1 LTKFAGNDTVRI
13 NSNPEPTTMNMQT
26 SLLILVI
33 NPRRDFTKIGIY
45 ENTKLLYLKRII
57 HSAEELGKYKK
68 LSDQVP
74 FRTMCIIDELKQND
88 MPTDRFAAIV
98 GRGGLVRPLSSGVY
112 EVNEAMLDDL
122 YNSPYSEDVVNL
134 GGMLAYD
141 VLKQMP
147 NARAVIADPVVVD
160 EMDDIARVAGHP
172 SFERKSIF
180 HALMQKWIA
189 RKFAKSQIKP
199 YKELRLIVV
208 HLGSGITIG
217 AHLNG
222 RVIDVNQGHDGEG
235 PISPV
240 RSGTLPAGDLV
251 RLCFSGKYS
260 KEDVLKMLTGE
271 GGLFAW
277 FGTMS
282 TIEIEQMAV
291 SGNQQAKLVFSAMA
305 YQVAKHIGAMYAVL
319 EGNVD
324 AILIS
329 GGIANSKYF
338 IDMILKRI
346 RDIAPVHVFPGSD
359 EIEALGM
366 NGLMALKGEIEIM
379 EYRRT

>member
-1 LTKFAGNDTVRI
+1 
-13 NSNPEPTTMNMQT
+13 MQR

-33 NPRRDFTKIGIY
+33 NPRHDFTKIGIF
-45 ENTKLLYLKRII
+45 ENTKLIYLKRIM
-57 HSAEELGKYKK
+57 HSAEELGKYEK
-68 LSDQVP
+68 LSDQVV
-74 FRTMCIIDELKQND
+74 FRTNCVINELKQND
-88 MPTDRFAAIV
+88 MQLERFAAIV
-98 GRGGLVRPLSSGVY
+98 GRGGLIKPLKSGVY
-112 EVNEAMLDDL
+112 EVNDAMLEDL
-122 YNSPYSEDVVNL
+122 CNSPYSEDVVNL
-134 GGMLAYD
+134 GGMLAHE
-141 VLKQMP
+141 VQKQMP

-160 EMDDIARVAGHP
+160 ELDDIARFSGHP
-172 SFERKSIF
+172 LFERKSIF

-199 YKELRLIVV
+199 YEELRLIVV

-222 RVIDVNQGHDGEG
+222 RVVDVNQGHDGEG
-235 PISPV
+235 PIAPL
-240 RSGTLPAGDLV
+240 RSGSIPAGDLV
-251 RLCFSGKYS
+251 RLCYSGKYT
-260 KEDVLKMLTGE
+260 KDEILKMLTGE

-282 TIEIEQMAV
+282 SIEIEHMATT
-291 SGNQQAKLVFSAMA
+291 GNKQAKMVFGAMA
-305 YQVAKHIGAMYAVL
+305 YQVAKNIGSMYAVL
-319 EGNVD
+319 EGDVD

-338 IDMILKRI
+338 IDMILKRV
-346 RDIAPVHVFPGSD
+346 RNIAPVHVFPGSD

-379 EYRRT
+379 QYK

>member
-1 LTKFAGNDTVRI
+1 
-13 NSNPEPTTMNMQT
+13 MQT

-33 NPRRDFTKIGIY
+33 NPRHDFTKIGIY

-57 HSAEELGKYKK
+57 HSAEELGKYEK

-74 FRTMCIIDELKQND
+74 FRTKCVIDELKQND
-88 MPTDRFAAIV
+88 MPLDRFAAIV
-98 GRGGLVRPLSSGVY
+98 GRGGLIKPLVSGVY
-112 EVNEAMLDDL
+112 EVNEAMLNDL
-122 YNSPYSEDVVNL
+122 YNSHYSEDVVNL
-134 GGMLAYD
+134 GGMLAHE
-141 VLKQMP
+141 VRKEMP

-160 EMDDIARVAGHP
+160 ELDDIARVSGHP
-172 SFERKSIF
+172 KFERKSVF

-189 RKFAKSQIKP
+189 RKFARSQIKP
-199 YKELRLIVV
+199 YEELRLIVV

-235 PISPV
+235 PIAPL

-251 RLCFSGKYS
+251 RLCFSGMYK
-260 KEDVLKMLTGE
+260 KEEVLKMLTGE

-282 TIEIEQMAV
+282 AIELEQMAMG
-291 SGNQQAKLVFSAMA
+291 GNQQAKLVFSAMA
-305 YQVAKHIGAMYAVL
+305 YQVSKHVGAMYAVL
-319 EGNVD
+319 EGQVD

-338 IDMILKRI
+338 IDMILKRV
-346 RDIAPVHVFPGSD
+346 RGMAPVHVFPGSD

-366 NGLMALKGEIEIM
+366 NGLMALKGEIDIM
-379 EYRRT
+379 EYK

>member
-1 LTKFAGNDTVRI
+1 
-13 NSNPEPTTMNMQT
+13 MQT

-33 NPRRDFTKIGIY
+33 NPRHDFTKIGIY
-45 ENTKLLYLKRII
+45 ENTKLLYLKRIK
-57 HSAEELGKYKK
+57 HPAGELEKYEK

-74 FRTMCIIDELKQND
+74 FRTHCIIGELNKND
-88 MPTDRFAAIV
+88 MPPDRFAAIV
-98 GRGGLVRPLSSGVY
+98 GRGGLIKPLRSGVY
-112 EVNEAMLDDL
+112 GVNKAMLNDL
-122 YNSPYSEDVVNL
+122 YNSYYSEDVINL
-134 GGMLAYD
+134 GGMLAHE
-141 VLKQMP
+141 VQKQMP
-147 NARAVIADPVVVD
+147 NALAVIADPVVVD
-160 EMDDIARVAGHP
+160 ELDDIARIAGHP
-172 SFERKSIF
+172 NFERKSIF

-199 YKELRLIVV
+199 YEELRLISV
-208 HLGSGITIG
+208 HLGSGITVG

-235 PISPV
+235 PFAPL

-251 RLCFSGKYS
+251 RLCFSGKYT
-260 KEDVLKMLTGE
+260 KNEVLEMLTGK

-282 TIEIEQMAV
+282 TIEVEKMAMN
-291 SGNQQAKLVFSAMA
+291 GNQKAKMVFSAMA
-305 YQVAKHIGAMYAVL
+305 YQVAKHVGAMYPVL

-329 GGIANSKYF
+329 GEIANSKYF
-338 IDMILKRI
+338 TDMILQRV
-346 RDIAPVHVFPGSD
+346 RNIAPVHVFPGSD

-366 NGLMALKGEIEIM
+366 NGLMALKGEIEIQ
-379 EYRRT
+379 EYK

>member
-1 LTKFAGNDTVRI
+1 
-13 NSNPEPTTMNMQT
+13 MQR

-33 NPRRDFTKIGIY
+33 NPRHEFTKIGVF

-57 HSAEELGKYKK
+57 HSPEELDKYGK
-68 LSDQVP
+68 LSDQVE
-74 FRTMCIIDELKQND
+74 FRSKCIIDELVQND
-88 MPTDRFAAIV
+88 MPLDGFAAIV
-98 GRGGLVRPLSSGVY
+98 GRGGLINPLSSGVY
-112 EVNEAMLDDL
+112 EVNDAMLEDL
-122 YNSPYSEDVVNL
+122 YNSPYGEDVVNL
-134 GGMLAYD
+134 GGMLAHE
-141 VLKQMP
+141 VQKKMS
-147 NARAVIADPVVVD
+147 NARAVITDPVVVD
-160 EMDDIARVAGHP
+160 ELDETARISGHP
-172 SFERKSIF
+172 LFERKSIF
-180 HALMQKWIA
+180 HALMQKWVA

-199 YKELRLIVV
+199 YEELRLIVV

-217 AHLNG
+217 AHSNG

-235 PISPV
+235 PIAPL

-251 RLCFSGKYS
+251 RLCFSGKHTKDEILS
-260 KEDVLKMLTGE
+260 MLTGK

-282 TIEIEQMAV
+282 TIEIEQMAMG
-291 SGNQQAKLVFSAMA
+291 GNKQAKLVLGAMA
-305 YQVAKHIGAMYAVL
+305 YQVAKHIGSMYTVL
-319 EGNVD
+319 ECNVD

-338 IDMILKRI
+338 TDMILKRI

-366 NGLMALKGEIEIM
+366 NGLMALKGEIEIR
-379 EYRRT
+379 EYST

>member
-1 LTKFAGNDTVRI
+1 
-13 NSNPEPTTMNMQT
+13 MQT

-33 NPRRDFTKIGIY
+33 NPRHDFTKIGIY

-57 HSAEELGKYKK
+57 HSPEELGKYEK

-74 FRTMCIIDELKQND
+74 FRTRCILDELKQNE
-88 MPTDRFAAIV
+88 MPLDKFAAIV
-98 GRGGLVRPLSSGVY
+98 GRGGLIKPLSSGVY
-112 EVNEAMLDDL
+112 EVNDKMLHDL
-122 YNSPYSEDVVNL
+122 YNSIYSEDVVNL
-134 GGMLAYD
+134 GGMLAREVQKD
-141 VLKQMP
+141 MP
-147 NARAVIADPVVVD
+147 GARAVIADPVVVD
-160 EMDDIARVAGHP
+160 EMDEIARVSGHP
-172 SFERKSIF
+172 AFERKSIF

-189 RKFAKSQIKP
+189 RKFAKSQVKP

-208 HLGSGITIG
+208 HLGSGITVG

-235 PISPV
+235 PLAPL

-260 KEDVLKMLTGE
+260 KEEILKMLTGE

-282 TIEIEQMAV
+282 TIEIEQMAMN
-291 SGNQQAKLVFSAMA
+291 GNKQARLVFGAMA
-305 YQVAKHIGAMYAVL
+305 YQVSKYIGSMYAVL
-319 EGNVD
+319 EGKVD

-338 IDMILKRI
+338 TDMILKRI
-346 RDIAPVHVFPGSD
+346 REIAPVHVFPGSD

-366 NGLMALKGEIEIM
+366 NGLMAVKGEIEIK
-379 EYRRT
+379 EY

>member
-1 LTKFAGNDTVRI
+1 
-13 NSNPEPTTMNMQT
+13 MQK

-33 NPRRDFTKIGIY
+33 NPRHEFTKIGIY
-45 ENTKLLYLKRII
+45 ENTKLLYLKRIL
-57 HSAEELGKYKK
+57 HSPEELADFRKI
-68 LSDQVP
+68 SDQVP
-74 FRTMCIIDELKQND
+74 FRTECILDALRQND
-88 MPTDRFAAIV
+88 MPPDGFAAVV
-98 GRGGLVRPLSSGVY
+98 GRGGLIKPLSSGVY
-112 EVNEAMLDDL
+112 EVNEKMLNDL
-122 YNSPYSEDVVNL
+122 YNSHYSEDVINL
-134 GGMLAYD
+134 GGMLAHE
-141 VLKQMP
+141 VRKKMP

-160 EMDDIARVAGHP
+160 ELAEIARISGHP
-172 SFERKSIF
+172 LFERKSVF
-180 HALMQKWIA
+180 HALMQKWTA

-199 YKELRLIVV
+199 YEEQRLIVV

-235 PISPV
+235 PIAPL

-251 RLCFSGKYS
+251 RLCFSGKYN
-260 KEDVLKMLTGE
+260 KDEVLGMLTGE

-282 TIEIEQMAV
+282 TIQIEQMALD
-291 SGNQQAKLVFSAMA
+291 GNDQARLVFEAMA
-305 YQVAKHIGAMYAVL
+305 YQVAKNVGAMYAVL

-329 GGIANSKYF
+329 GGIANSKLF
-338 IDMILKRI
+338 TEMVMKRI
-346 RDIAPVHVFPGSD
+346 RNIAPVHVFPGSD

-366 NGLMALKGEIEIM
+366 NGLMALKGEIDIK
-379 EYRRT
+379 EYT

>member
-1 LTKFAGNDTVRI
+1 
-13 NSNPEPTTMNMQT
+13 MQS

-33 NPRRDFTKIGIY
+33 NPRHDFTKIGVF
-45 ENTKLLYLKRII
+45 ENTKLLYLKRIM
-57 HSAEELGKYKK
+57 HSAEELAKYSK
-68 LSDQVP
+68 LSEQVP
-74 FRTMCIIDELKQND
+74 FRTRCVVEELKQND
-88 MPTDRFAAIV
+88 MPLDRFAAIV
-98 GRGGLVRPLSSGVY
+98 GRGGLIKPLSSGVY
-112 EVNEAMLDDL
+112 EVNDKMLTDL
-122 YNSPYSEDVVNL
+122 YNSHYSEDVVNL
-134 GGMLAYD
+134 GGMLAHE
-141 VLKQMP
+141 VQKVMP

-160 EMDDIARVAGHP
+160 ELDEIARVSGHP
-172 SFERKSIF
+172 NFERKSIF

-199 YKELRLIVV
+199 YEELRLIVV
-208 HLGSGITIG
+208 HLGSGITVG

-222 RVIDVNQGHDGEG
+222 RVIDVNQGYDGEG
-235 PISPV
+235 PVAPL

-251 RLCFSGKYS
+251 RLCFSGEYE
-260 KEDVLKMLTGE
+260 KEQVLKMLTGE

-282 TIEIEQMAV
+282 TIEIEQMAL
-291 SGNQQAKLVFSAMA
+291 SGNKQAKLVFSAMA
-305 YQVAKHIGAMYAVL
+305 YQVAKHIGSMFAVL
-319 EGNVD
+319 EGKVD

-338 IDMILKRI
+338 TDMVLKRV

-366 NGLMALKGEIEIM
+366 NGLMALKGEIDIQD
-379 EYRRT
+379 YD

>member
-1 LTKFAGNDTVRI
+1 
-13 NSNPEPTTMNMQT
+13 MQS

-33 NPRRDFTKIGIY
+33 NPRHDFTKIGVF
-45 ENTKLLYLKRII
+45 ENTKLLYLKRIM
-57 HSAEELGKYKK
+57 HSAEELAKYNK
-68 LSDQVP
+68 LSEQVP
-74 FRTMCIIDELKQND
+74 FRTRCVVEELKQND
-88 MPTDRFAAIV
+88 MPLDRFAAIV
-98 GRGGLVRPLSSGVY
+98 GRGGLIKPLSSGVY
-112 EVNEAMLDDL
+112 EVNDKMLNDL
-122 YNSPYSEDVVNL
+122 YNSHYSEDVVNL
-134 GGMLAYD
+134 GGMLAHE
-141 VLKQMP
+141 VQKVMP

-160 EMDDIARVAGHP
+160 ELDEIARVSGHP
-172 SFERKSIF
+172 KFERRSIF

-199 YKELRLIVV
+199 YEELRLIVV
-208 HLGSGITIG
+208 HLGSGITVG

-235 PISPV
+235 PLAPL

-251 RLCFSGKYS
+251 RLCFSGKYK
-260 KEDVLKMLTGE
+260 KEEVLKMLTGE

-282 TIEIEQMAV
+282 SIEIEQMAL
-291 SGNQQAKLVFSAMA
+291 SGNKQAKLVFSAMA
-305 YQVAKHIGAMYAVL
+305 YQVAKHIGSMFAVL
-319 EGNVD
+319 EGKVD

-338 IDMILKRI
+338 TDMILKRV

-366 NGLMALKGEIEIM
+366 NGLMALKGDIDIQD
-379 EYRRT
+379 YN

>member
-1 LTKFAGNDTVRI
+1 
-13 NSNPEPTTMNMQT
+13 MQT

-33 NPRRDFTKIGIY
+33 NPRHDFTKIGIY
-45 ENTKLLYLKRII
+45 DNTKLLYLKRIM
-57 HSAEELGKYKK
+57 HSAEELGQFEK

-74 FRTMCIIDELKQND
+74 FRKNCIIEELNQND
-88 MPTDRFAAIV
+88 MPLDGFAAIV
-98 GRGGLVRPLSSGVY
+98 GRGGLIKPVSSGVY
-112 EVNEAMLDDL
+112 EVNDAMLEDL

-134 GGMLAYD
+134 GGMLAHE
-141 VLKQMP
+141 VRQHTP

-160 EMDDIARVAGHP
+160 ELDEIARVSGHP
-172 SFERKSIF
+172 LFKRKSIF
-180 HALMQKWIA
+180 HALMQKWVA

-199 YKELRLIVV
+199 YEELRLIVV
-208 HLGSGITIG
+208 HLGSGITVG

-222 RVIDVNQGHDGEG
+222 RVIDVNQGHDGDG
-235 PISPV
+235 PIAPL

-251 RLCFSGKYS
+251 RLCYDGKHT
-260 KEDVLKMLTGE
+260 KDEVLQMLTGK

-282 TIEIEQMAV
+282 TIEIEQMA
-291 SGNQQAKLVFSAMA
+291 SAGNQQAKLVFGAMA
-305 YQVAKHIGAMYAVL
+305 YQVAKQIGAMYAVL
-319 EGNVD
+319 EGEVD

-329 GGIANSKYF
+329 GGVANSKYF
-338 IDMILKRI
+338 TDMILKRV
-346 RDIAPVHVFPGSD
+346 RKMAPVHVFPGSD

-379 EYRRT
+379 EYK

>member
-1 LTKFAGNDTVRI
+1 
-13 NSNPEPTTMNMQT
+13 MQS

-33 NPRRDFTKIGIY
+33 NPRHDFTKIGVL
-45 ENTKLLYLKRII
+45 ENTKLLYLKRIM
-57 HSAEELGKYKK
+57 HSTEELGKYKK
-68 LSDQVP
+68 LSEQVP
-74 FRTMCIIDELKQND
+74 FRTRCVIDELKQND
-88 MPTDRFAAIV
+88 MPLNKFAAIV
-98 GRGGLVRPLSSGVY
+98 GRGGLIKPLSSGVY
-112 EVNEAMLDDL
+112 EVNDKMLNDL
-122 YNSPYSEDVVNL
+122 YNSHYSEDVVNL
-134 GGMLAYD
+134 GGMLAHE
-141 VLKQMP
+141 VQKVMP

-160 EMDDIARVAGHP
+160 ELDEIARVSGHP
-172 SFERKSIF
+172 NFERISIF

-199 YKELRLIVV
+199 YEELRLIVV
-208 HLGSGITIG
+208 HLGSGITVG

-235 PISPV
+235 PIAPL

-251 RLCFSGKYS
+251 RLCFSGKYK
-260 KEDVLKMLTGE
+260 KEEVLKMLTGE

-282 TIEIEQMAV
+282 TIEIEQMAL
-291 SGNQQAKLVFSAMA
+291 SGNKQAKLVFSAMA
-305 YQVAKHIGAMYAVL
+305 YQVAKHIGSMFAVL
-319 EGNVD
+319 EGKVD

-338 IDMILKRI
+338 TDMILKRV

-366 NGLMALKGEIEIM
+366 NGLMALKGEIDIQ
-379 EYRRT
+379 EYN

>member
-1 LTKFAGNDTVRI
+1 
-13 NSNPEPTTMNMQT
+13 MQS

-33 NPRRDFTKIGIY
+33 NPRHDFTKIGVF
-45 ENTKLLYLKRII
+45 ENTKLLYLKRIM
-57 HSAEELGKYKK
+57 HSAEELAKYNK
-68 LSDQVP
+68 LSEQVP
-74 FRTMCIIDELKQND
+74 FRTRCVVEELKQND
-88 MPTDRFAAIV
+88 MPLDRFAAIV
-98 GRGGLVRPLSSGVY
+98 GRGGLIKPLSSGVY
-112 EVNEAMLDDL
+112 EVNDKMLNDL
-122 YNSPYSEDVVNL
+122 YNSHYSEDVVNL
-134 GGMLAYD
+134 GGMLAHE
-141 VLKQMP
+141 VQKVMP

-160 EMDDIARVAGHP
+160 ELDEIARVSGHP
-172 SFERKSIF
+172 NFERRSIF

-199 YKELRLIVV
+199 YEELRLIVV
-208 HLGSGITIG
+208 HLGSGITVG

-235 PISPV
+235 PLAPL

-251 RLCFSGKYS
+251 RLCFSGKYK
-260 KEDVLKMLTGE
+260 KEEVLKMLTGE

-282 TIEIEQMAV
+282 SIEIEQMAL
-291 SGNQQAKLVFSAMA
+291 SGNKQAKLVFSAMA
-305 YQVAKHIGAMYAVL
+305 YQVAKHIGSMFAVL
-319 EGNVD
+319 EGKVD

-338 IDMILKRI
+338 TDMILKRV

-366 NGLMALKGEIEIM
+366 NGLMALKGDIDIQD
-379 EYRRT
+379 YN